1 MLNNLR
7 DSLQPH
13 LEKIGRGFASTGI
26 SPNGWSC
33 IGLVFAFVSAFIYGW
48 NVEFSLII
56 GGVVLLVAGF
66 FDIVDGQ
73 VARVSQKITKS
84 GGFLDSVFDKIAE
97 VAIFLGIL
105 VGGFAEPYL
114 VFLAITF
121 SLLVSYTRSRAE
133 SLGVKLQ
140 GIGIGERAER
150 LLVIAIV
157 GIIGFMEYAVIIVI
171 IIAAI
176 TFIQRIIVT
185 AEALKEPAKIAPKK
199 TIMKTKLS
207 VRKKSVRK
215 KSSTRKKPSRKKSSA
230 KKKSSTRKK

>member
-7 DSLQPH
+7 NSLQPH
-13 LEKIGRGFASTGI
+13 LEKLGNSFASTGI
-26 SPNGWSC
+26 SPTGWSV
-33 IGLVFAFVSAFIYGW
+33 IGLVFAFASAFFYGW
-48 NVEFSLII
+48 NIEFSLII
-56 GGVVLLVAGF
+56 GGIILLVAGF

-73 VARVSQKITKS
+73 VARATKKITKT

-97 VAIFLGIL
+97 VAIFFGIL

-114 VFLAITF
+114 VFLAISL

-171 IIAAI
+171 IIAGI
-176 TFIQRIIVT
+176 TFIQRIIITV
-185 AEALKEPAKIAPKK
+185 KELNKN
-199 TIMKTKLS
+199 
-207 VRKKSVRK
+207 
-215 KSSTRKKPSRKKSSA
+215 
-230 KKKSSTRKK
+230 

>member
-1 MLNNLR
+1 VILLLNNLR

-13 LEKIGRGFASTGI
+13 LEKIGSSFASTGI

-33 IGLVFAFVSAFIYGW
+33 IGLVFAFTSAIFYGL
-48 NVEFSLII
+48 NIEYSLII
-56 GGVVLLVAGF
+56 AGIILLLAGF

-73 VARVSQKITKS
+73 VARVSQKVTRT

-150 LLVIAIV
+150 LLVIAII

-185 AEALKEPAKIAPKK
+185 TRALNK
-199 TIMKTKLS
+199 
-207 VRKKSVRK
+207 
-215 KSSTRKKPSRKKSSA
+215 
-230 KKKSSTRKK
+230 